1 MKIIAIDPSYED
13 GGLGYAILESPEKL
27 LLWGTTHSDAPK
39 DAPFEQKV
47 AAALVVLERDI
58 LHCGLMGERG
68 RLVIEMPEVWG
79 GFKAAMSTKTGVL
92 HKLFFFVGALWQWGR
107 ERQLSP
113 VLIPVREWKGQLPK
127 EVTRKRV
134 EDTFGIKTKNTH
146 EADAIGLGLYY
157 LKKATQNDNTGI
169 LQGASRMQPLQGAST
184 RSELSAS
191 KRGTRPSER

>member
-27 LLWGTTHSDAPK
+27 LLWGTVLSGAPK

-47 AAALVVLERDI
+47 AAAFVALEKDI
-58 LHCGLMGERG
+58 LWNGLVGERG
-68 RLVIEMPEVWG
+68 QLIIEMPEVWG

-107 ERQLSP
+107 ESGLSP
-113 VLIPVREWKGQLPK
+113 ILVPVREWKGQLPK
-127 EVTRKRV
+127 EITRKRV
-134 EDTFGIKTKNTH
+134 EDKFCIKTKNTH

-157 LKKATQNDNTGI
+157 LRKVI
-169 LQGASRMQPLQGAST
+169 
-184 RSELSAS
+184 
-191 KRGTRPSER
+191 